1 MRAVVKCN
9 ISGYLMGWEPR
20 RDALYKPPWYPEG
33 VSAVSHIRPPLE
45 RNSAV
50 HSRRRRRGV
59 TSVQCCRT
67 ETLGA
72 ACLAIAT
79 QSDGGSI
86 LAGGFSGFFL
96 VASSSLVF
104 LFPISVDCLI
114 WFFLGICLHG
124 ILGFRFVS
132 VFYIRI

>member
-1 MRAVVKCN
+1 
-9 ISGYLMGWEPR
+9 MGWEPR
-20 RDALYKPPWYPEG
+20 GDALYKPPWYPEG
-33 VSAVSHIRPPLE
+33 VSTVCHIRPPLE
-45 RNSAV
+45 RNSPV
-50 HSRRRRRGV
+50 HSCRRRRLRRV
-59 TSVQCCRT
+59 TSVQCRRT

-124 ILGFRFVS
+124 ILGFRFLS